1 MTKQALTQYN
11 GRTDQV
17 LQDTYKQI
25 LTNQT
30 KPLVTIDIPFQITPE
45 LVMHAVEIGHR
56 TISCRKDNSKIS
68 TMKQL
73 AKYYAELKLTN
84 PFTAWNRY
92 ALTKRLRNL
101 LNSRDHYKPYTTS
114 CLNMYE
120 QEHEDAL
127 LQPKQIRNKYALLSI
142 IIRYTIG
149 WEVNDQ
155 DVLDVAKAITDD
167 SMVLVAIN

>member
-1 MTKQALTQYN
+1 
-11 GRTDQV
+11 
-17 LQDTYKQI
+17 
-25 LTNQT
+25 
-30 KPLVTIDIPFQITPE
+30 
-45 LVMHAVEIGHR
+45 
-56 TISCRKDNSKIS
+56 
-68 TMKQL
+68 MKQL
-73 AKYYAELKLTN
+73 AKYYAELKLNN